1 MRLESLALSG
11 IIARPA
17 TGRGQSSQ
25 DQYQMTQA
33 LPQVSLGSSRLVR
46 FLTDLSVT
54 DTQVS
59 HRQFTERLG
68 QLIDFSDSIT
78 LSDAHARNLE
88 VDSEGVAEF
97 SDGITREFLRARST
111 IVQAAMRSFFP
122 GSGLTRIKW
131 PAAETAPPAGPDT
144 AVQPYLKFY
153 GSQQA
158 DIDSKIRGLHLRSR
172 EAVSRLSP
180 GLERICAI
188 DAALADALGVHAR
201 RYFSSV
207 PRLLARRMEALF
219 NNYQAGVTNGLDPL
233 RAWLDTREQFRRE
246 TQGLLLAEIEARL
259 LPALGLIEALN
270 EETSKR

>member
-1 MRLESLALSG
+1 
-11 IIARPA
+11 
-17 TGRGQSSQ
+17 
-25 DQYQMTQA
+25 MTQV

-78 LSDAHARNLE
+78 LSNAHARDLEIESEE
-88 VDSEGVAEF
+88 VDAFSEGI
-97 SDGITREFLRARST
+97 SGEFLRARSI

-122 GSGLTRIKW
+122 GSGPTRIKW
-131 PAAETAPPAGPDT
+131 PAIEQELPVGPASAAE
-144 AVQPYLKFY
+144 PYLKFY
-153 GSQQA
+153 SSQQV
-158 DIDSKIRGLHLRSR
+158 DIDTKIRGLHLRSR

-180 GLERICAI
+180 KLERICAI
-188 DAALADALGVHAR
+188 DAALADALAAHSR
-201 RYFSSV
+201 RYFTSV
-207 PRLLARRMEALF
+207 PRLLGRRLETLF
-219 NNYQAGVTNGLDPL
+219 RQYQARVKDGVDANAG
-233 RAWLDTREQFRRE
+233 WLETREQFRRE

-270 EETSKR
+270 EETQN